1 MRRKPKQIGNMKKVL
16 SIILTVFCI
25 SITSLYTYADNDNSN
40 QCTVQIG
47 VKKYPWQQG
56 IERSMDQYVNA
67 YLYLH
72 SNTIEV
78 EFYGLGE
85 GEIYIVDQN
94 DQIVESVSVW
104 ENQNYATLSS
114 PQNSGTYVLVI
125 RCSRFYGEG
134 IYYIR

>member
-1 MRRKPKQIGNMKKVL
+1 MRQKPKRIRNMKKVL
-16 SIILTVFCI
+16 SIILAVFCLGI
-25 SITSLYTYADNDNSN
+25 LSSNADNGS
-40 QCTVQIG
+40 TVPHYQKPIKIISG
-47 VKKYPWQQG
+47 TLESG
-56 IERSMDQYVNA
+56 IDRSAHYVNA
-67 YLYLH
+67 VLNL
-72 SNTIEV
+72 NTHAIEID
-78 EFYGLGE
+78 FSGLGE

>member
-1 MRRKPKQIGNMKKVL
+1 MRQKPKQIGNMKKVL
-16 SIILTVFCI
+16 SIILAIFCI
-25 SITSLYTYADNDNSN
+25 SLLHTYADNDNSN
-40 QCTVQIG
+40 QCTVQID

-56 IERSMDQYVNA
+56 IERSMDQYVDA

-94 DQIVESVSVW
+94 NHVVESVPVW
-104 ENQNYATLSS
+104 ESQNCATLSA
-114 PQNSGTYVLVI
+114 PQNSGTYILVI
-125 RCSRFYGEG
+125 CCSDYYGEG
-134 IYYIR
+134 LFSI

>member
-1 MRRKPKQIGNMKKVL
+1 MHQKPKQIGNMKKVL
-16 SIILTVFCI
+16 SIILAVFCLGI
-25 SITSLYTYADNDNSN
+25 LSSNADNGS
-40 QCTVQIG
+40 TVPHYQKPIKIISG
-47 VKKYPWQQG
+47 TLNG
-56 IERSMDQYVNA
+56 DIDRSAHYVNA
-67 YLYLH
+67 VLNL
-72 SNTIEV
+72 NTHVIEID
-78 EFYGLGE
+78 FSGLGE

-125 RCSRFYGEG
+125 LCSRFYGEG